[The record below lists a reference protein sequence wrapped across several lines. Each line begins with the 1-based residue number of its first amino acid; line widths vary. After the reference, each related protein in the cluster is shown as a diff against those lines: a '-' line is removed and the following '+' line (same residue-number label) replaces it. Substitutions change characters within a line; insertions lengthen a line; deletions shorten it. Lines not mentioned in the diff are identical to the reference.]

1 MPGLSQV
8 GVTERNQNDE
18 DRMKSASAERASER
32 AAERARLIRAVPQ
45 RNTEFDH
52 LDLEGLRGYRTA
64 LSAEEGR
71 VSYWRRIMQ
80 ARIDV
85 VRATAE
91 GSPAVDNLR
100 DVLADVRV
108 TSDRNALVA
117 MVGDTD
123 AELLELPDLSS
134 LWCREVD
141 NNDPVAVQALI
152 LALEEAEGQLSE
164 YRNALHRRISA
175 ATTELIARY
184 REEPTLC
191 LVALPRP
198 PEQRAPLGV

>member
-1 MPGLSQV
+1 
-8 GVTERNQNDE
+8 
-18 DRMKSASAERASER
+18 MKSASAERASER
-32 AAERARLIRAVPQ
+32 AAERARAIRTVPL
-45 RNTEFDH
+45 RNSEFDH

-80 ARIDV
+80 ARLDV
-85 VRATAE
+85 VRATVSGAQ
-91 GSPAVDNLR
+91 AVDNLR

-108 TSDRNALVA
+108 TSSRSALIE
-117 MVGDTD
+117 MVGDVES
-123 AELLELPDLSS
+123 ELLELPDLSS

-141 NNDPVAVQALI
+141 ADDPVASQALI
-152 LALEEAEGQLSE
+152 LALEEAEGQLSD
-164 YRNALHRRISA
+164 YRNALHKRIAA

-191 LVALPRP
+191 LVALPTP
-198 PEQRAPLGV
+198 PEQRFPANV